1 MQVLNLFA
9 VRATLP
15 QEMKRIANPVG
26 PDNLEWFARALA
38 PGTAATHL
46 VICAWGVHGAHLGQ
60 DRIIL
65 CWLNEQGIAPLALG
79 FTRGGHPRHP
89 LYLPYS
95 AGLVGYEY
103 SGN

>member
-15 QEMKRIANPVG
+15 HEMKRAADPVG
-26 PDNLEWFARALA
+26 PDNLKWFAHALA

-46 VICAWGVHGAHLGQ
+46 VVCAWGVHGAHFGQ
-60 DRIIL
+60 DRAIL
-65 CWLNEQGIAPLALG
+65 HWLDEQGITPLALG
-79 FTRGGHPRHP
+79 FTRGGYPRHP

-95 AGLVGYEY
+95 TGLVGFGV
-103 SGN
+103 S